1 LLLSVTVRMRWLIAV
16 GVVAVLAIAGV
27 AIASIGGEEEKRPT
41 KGADLTA
48 IRCPLEPAGESADGE
63 TRYRAAKDAFD
74 TKVLIGLQLP
84 DAEARAAEHGCTIV
98 VSIQD
103 GVGLPVPIDVDPARI
118 YVYTE
123 NNAVTTIEG
132 VGGGI

>member
-1 LLLSVTVRMRWLIAV
+1 MTVRMRWILAV
-16 GVVAVLAIAGV
+16 GVVVVLAVAGV
-27 AIASIGGEEEKRPT
+27 ALASMGGEDENRPT
-41 KGADLTA
+41 KGTDLTA
-48 IRCPLEPAGESADGE
+48 IRCPLEPAGETADGE
-63 TRYRAAKDAFD
+63 TQYRPAKDAFD

-84 DAEARAAEHGCTIV
+84 DAEAKAAEHGCEIV

-103 GVGLPVPIDVDPARI
+103 GVGLPVPIDVDPKRI

>member
-1 LLLSVTVRMRWLIAV
+1 LLVSKTVRTRWLIAV
-16 GVVAVLAIAGV
+16 GLVVVLAVAGV
-27 AIASIGGEEEKRPT
+27 ALASMGGEEEKRPA

-48 IRCPLEPAGESADGE
+48 IRCPLEPAGESADGQ
-63 TRYRAAKDAFD
+63 TRYRPAKDAFD
-74 TKVLIGLQLP
+74 TKALIGLQLP
-84 DAEARAAEHGCTIV
+84 DAEAKAAEHGCTIV
-98 VSIQD
+98 VSIED
-103 GVGLPVPIDVDPARI
+103 GVGLPVPIDVDPTRI

>member
-1 LLLSVTVRMRWLIAV
+1 MRWLIAV
-16 GVVAVLAIAGV
+16 GVVVVLAVAGV
-27 AIASIGGEEEKRPT
+27 ALASRGGEEEKRPT
-41 KGADLTA
+41 KGSDLTA
-48 IRCPLEPAGESADGE
+48 IRCPLESSGQSADG
-63 TRYRAAKDAFD
+63 TTQYRPAKDAFD

-84 DAEARAAEHGCTIV
+84 DAEKKAAEHGCQIV

-103 GVGLPVPIDVDPARI
+103 GVGLPVPIDVDPTRI

-132 VGGGI
+132 VGGGL

>member
-1 LLLSVTVRMRWLIAV
+1 MRWLIAV
-16 GVVAVLAIAGV
+16 GVVVLLAVAGV
-27 AIASIGGEEEKRPT
+27 ALASMGGEEEKRPT
-41 KGADLTA
+41 KGTNLTA
-48 IRCPLEPAGESADGE
+48 IRCPLESAGQSADGE
-63 TRYRAAKDAFD
+63 RQYRPAKDSFD

-84 DAEARAAEHGCTIV
+84 DAEAKAAEHGCTIV

-103 GVGLPVPIDVDPARI
+103 GVGLPVPIDIDPTRI